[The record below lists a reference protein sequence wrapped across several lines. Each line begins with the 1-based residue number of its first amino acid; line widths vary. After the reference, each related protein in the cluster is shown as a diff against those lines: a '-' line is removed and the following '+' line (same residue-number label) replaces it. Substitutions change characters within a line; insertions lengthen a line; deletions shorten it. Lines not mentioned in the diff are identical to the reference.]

1 MKNSRQQVLMVAV
14 YVAASTLA
22 GAALAAGGS
31 REPEPAWGP
40 SDPVLEKVDNLVK
53 RSDWQGAVG
62 VLKEAIAASPQNA
75 DYHNMYAYSIRKG
88 SNPNMDMV
96 FKHYGEALRLKPDH
110 RGAHEYI
117 GEAYLM
123 VDNLA
128 KAKEHLSVLDR
139 LCTFGCEEYSDLK
152 KAVAGYEAKKR

>member
-1 MKNSRQQVLMVAV
+1 MKNFWKQVLIVAV
-14 YVAASTLA
+14 FFAASSFAVAAF
-22 GAALAAGGS
+22 AAGGS

-40 SDPVLEKVDNLVK
+40 SDPVLEKVDNLAK
-53 RSDWQGAVG
+53 RNDWQGAIA
-62 VLKEAIAASPQNA
+62 VLRDAISASPQNA
-75 DYHNMYAYSIRKG
+75 EYHNMYAYSIRK
-88 SNPNMDMV
+88 SANPNMDVV

-128 KAKEHLSVLDR
+128 KAKEHLSALDR
-139 LCTFGCEEYSDLK
+139 LCTFGCEEYTDLK